1 MARAIDADEMLKE
14 ILSIIEFRKQHYMD
28 VKEYESFAKFIEQQP
43 TLEVE
48 TVKHGYVPKE
58 VLEQIQW
65 ERDVAIDQLNSYGVQ
80 FGEKADVQKV
90 KHGEW
95 RGWGKGG
102 TYNYENYGTCSVCH
116 EDAEIGTKYR
126 NYCPNCGARMRVNK
140 ND

>member
-1 MARAIDADEMLKE
+1 MARPIDADEMLKE

-48 TVKHGYVPKE
+48 TVKHG
-58 VLEQIQW
+58 
-65 ERDVAIDQLNSYGVQ
+65 
-80 FGEKADVQKV
+80 
-90 KHGEW
+90 EW

-102 TYNYENYGTCSVCH
+102 TYHYENYGTCSVCH

>member
-1 MARAIDADEMLKE
+1 MRLVNADEL
-14 ILSIIEFRKQHYMD
+14 RKKAVPHTRGSYGFSAD
-28 VKEYESFAKFIEQQP
+28 IRKWAVLVGDIDDTP
-43 TLEVE
+43 TIDPI
-48 TVKHGYVPKE
+48 KHGYVPTE

-102 TYNYENYGTCSVCH
+102 TYHYENYGTCSVCH

-126 NYCPNCGARMRVNK
+126 NYCPNCGARMDVE
-140 ND
+140 